1 MNSEILWYYTSSDK
15 NQNKYGS
22 FPSDIQN
29 PEQYCHDGAST
40 ITISIVGCTQT
51 FHNELK
57 PKADHFLDNRS

>member
-29 PEQYCHDGAST
+29 PEQYCHDGGAST

-51 FHNELK
+51 FTQ
-57 PKADHFLDNRS
+57 